1 MFWSGSNLQKWQ
13 IVMVDRSS
21 KLSRETLLRI
31 LDRARWA
38 PSGDN
43 TQPWR
48 FQIIADDQ
56 LIVHGHDTRDE
67 ILYDFDG
74 HASHMA
80 HGALL
85 ETMRIAASAEGL
97 AMQWHAAADKEWRR
111 IEYFVW
117 FSELPDI
124 QPDPLHWFIE
134 TRTVQRRP
142 MRMTPLST
150 EQRQALLNAPGD
162 CYTVQLFESF
172 SCRKKIAR
180 LLWDNAYIR
189 LTCPEAF
196 PVHQSIIEWGA
207 RFSKDRIPEGA
218 VGVDPLTAKLMRWI
232 MQSWQRVEFFN
243 SYLLGTV
250 VPRIQLDYLPA
261 LCCAAH
267 LLIKPRM
274 VPASIDDWVGLGA
287 AVQRVWLAATQNG
300 LHLQPEMTPVIFRWY
315 SRSRRGFSASPE
327 FVARAATLAQ
337 SFESVASASES
348 DAFGFFGR
356 IGASSVPQSRSV
368 RLELEELLIKS

>member
-1 MFWSGSNLQKWQ
+1 
-13 IVMVDRSS
+13 MVDRS
-21 KLSRETLLRI
+21 KLSKATILRI

-56 LIVHGHDTRDE
+56 IIVHGHDTRDE

-97 AMQWHAAADKEWRR
+97 AMTWHAKADGECRKV
-111 IEYFVW
+111 EYFVL
-117 FSELPDI
+117 FSEAPNLA
-124 QPDPLHWFIE
+124 PDPLHPYIE

-142 MRMTPLST
+142 MRMTSLSA
-150 EQRQALLNAPGD
+150 EQRLALQNAPGN

-172 SCRKKIAR
+172 SDRKKIAR

-218 VGVDPLTAKLMRWI
+218 VGVDPLTAKLMCWV
-232 MQSWQRVEFFN
+232 MKSWQRVEFFN
-243 SYLLGTV
+243 RYLLGTIA
-250 VPRIQLDYLPA
+250 PRIQLDYLPA
-261 LCCAAH
+261 FSCAAH
-267 LLIKPRM
+267 LLIRPKTAPQCLE
-274 VPASIDDWVGLGA
+274 DWVRLGMA
-287 AVQRVWLAATQNG
+287 MQRVWLVATS
-300 LHLQPEMTPVIFRWY
+300 LSLYLQPEMTPVIFRWY
-315 SRSRRGFSASPE
+315 ARANRGFSEREMLNQMAH
-327 FVARAATLAQ
+327 VLARQ
-337 SFESVASASES
+337 FEEIAEAGNS
-348 DAFGFFGR
+348 DPFGFFCRVGF
-356 IGASSVPQSRSV
+356 SKQPSSRSLRV
-368 RLELEELLIKS
+368 ELAELLI